1 MILGE
6 TFAVRGNKGTT
17 IRGDEGMEFKRVPI
31 KFVDLGPE
39 G

>member
-1 MILGE
+1 MVFGE

-17 IRGDEGMEFKRVPI
+17 IRSGESMEFERVPI